1 MVNDRPWEY
10 IVQQSPFVVVQSSP
24 CSRQPLGFQ
33 RPLGRHSPQREET
46 KTITKVLYIALPLLC
61 ANTLARH
68 KTGLSSRWPSHR
80 RPGKHVIRG
89 RAKYRLLDE
98 KVRVFVAP
106 PIEEIVASP
115 VSHSVVCS
123 SVVSNFKPSSPQLK
137 PYVSIGK
144 KLSTDQ
150 ERAVFSKFHGVGG
163 ITPAHF
169 LRVAREHTFAKENP
183 GSPAARMDRMP
194 AWMSARIR
202 LGLME
207 DPRKVPVVVGGSGS
221 VGGSLGRF
229 QNLGKRL
236 RLVGQ
241 LGTMKSEG

>member
-1 MVNDRPWEY
+1 
-10 IVQQSPFVVVQSSP
+10 
-24 CSRQPLGFQ
+24 L
-33 RPLGRHSPQREET
+33 T
-46 KTITKVLYIALPLLC
+46 
-61 ANTLARH
+61 
-68 KTGLSSRWPSHR
+68 
-80 RPGKHVIRG
+80 
-89 RAKYRLLDE
+89 
-98 KVRVFVAP
+98 P
-106 PIEEIVASP
+106 P
-115 VSHSVVCS
+115 
-123 SVVSNFKPSSPQLK
+123 VVSNFKPSSPQLK

-207 DPRKVPVVVGGSGS
+207 DPRKVPVVVGG
-221 VGGSLGRF
+221 GGSASAGGSSGVF
-229 QNLGKRL
+229 QNFGRRLGIGGR
-236 RLVGQ
+236 VGATKTEDQ
-241 LGTMKSEG
+241 PAKQQVKELEVVSPARPSS